1 MDIKTE
7 EGEPEQTELQ
17 MEEKSEVRLSA
28 TCWVEYLCEVQ
39 LDVFCLY
46 LSHSPQSSM
55 SITYCCYF
63 DCCLPLLLPKEG
75 SLFSGQM
82 MVEASGHRKEHDNV
96 VTAVRLFGKCQCKRA
111 LRSVLQMLLAA
122 VRC

>member
-28 TCWVEYLCEVQ
+28 SCWVEYLCLVQ
-39 LDVFCLY
+39 LDAFCLY
-46 LSHSPQSSM
+46 ASHSSQSSM
-55 SITYCCYF
+55 SVTCSCYMH
-63 DCCLPLLLPKEG
+63 CCLPLLLPKEG
-75 SLFSGQM
+75 SPFSGQM
-82 MVEASGHRKEHDNV
+82 VVEASGHRKEHDDV

-111 LRSVLQMLLAA
+111 LRSVLQMLLTAI
-122 VRC
+122 RC